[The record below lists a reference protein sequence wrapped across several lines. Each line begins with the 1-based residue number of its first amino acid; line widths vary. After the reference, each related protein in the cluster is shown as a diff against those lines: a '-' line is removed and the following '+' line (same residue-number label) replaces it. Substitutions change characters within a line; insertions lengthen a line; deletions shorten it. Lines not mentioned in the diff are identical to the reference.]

1 MHFETWFLIGPPRQA
16 RIGLL
21 WVVLVDCL
29 AWTAKLDMRPAWV
42 FRHPQLRRVRPKRL
56 TCLFLGGQQPS
67 KVDRLHG
74 FSRSLASRPMVA
86 AVVPCEWGSYLM
98 DSDEY
103 RQPCMDAQD
112 LEEDDNPMNYYLP
125 DVVSISATW
134 LLLIGCC
141 WLTLCSLLDG
151 MSDTITYSLSAAF
164 LDLEVLI
171 WNFAEELTKKSWWF
185 LKGRPSHSGGW
196 CVSEQQK

>member
-1 MHFETWFLIGPPRQA
+1 
-16 RIGLL
+16 
-21 WVVLVDCL
+21 
-29 AWTAKLDMRPAWV
+29 
-42 FRHPQLRRVRPKRL
+42 
-56 TCLFLGGQQPS
+56 
-67 KVDRLHG
+67 
-74 FSRSLASRPMVA
+74 
-86 AVVPCEWGSYLM
+86 M

-171 WNFAEELTKKSWWF
+171 WNFAEELTKKS
-185 LKGRPSHSGGW
+185 
-196 CVSEQQK
+196 